1 VIGSFRSRCR
11 KLALSECLGL
21 HFKIDLCIDMG
32 GIERNMSQPSTDRID
47 VDTGAQ
53 QMYRGGVANGVWTD
67 LLGRQ
72 GRQLLTGSLCRS
84 FDKGVDSEPCEGLLT
99 MVEKDGLAWFSP
111 DDKRSQFVGRLWP

>member
-1 VIGSFRSRCR
+1 MIGSFRSRCR

-72 GRQLLTGSLCRS
+72 GRWYHRLKMDPPLIV
-84 FDKGVDSEPCEGLLT
+84 FVNDS
-99 MVEKDGLAWFSP
+99 V
-111 DDKRSQFVGRLWP
+111 